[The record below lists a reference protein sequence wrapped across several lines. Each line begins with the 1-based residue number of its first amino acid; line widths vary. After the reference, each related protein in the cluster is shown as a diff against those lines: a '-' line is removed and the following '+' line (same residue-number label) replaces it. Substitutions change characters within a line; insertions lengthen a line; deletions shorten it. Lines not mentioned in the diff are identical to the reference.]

1 MIEVT
6 TKALMQIKIYQLKKA
21 LCDLIIISNH
31 PKVGG
36 QLTQVIHL
44 FIQNVSRKFRLYEL
58 CRKIPIVKAIL
69 TLFLETAVNK

>member
-6 TKALMQIKIYQLKKA
+6 TKAPVQIKTHQLKKA

-36 QLTQVIHL
+36 QLTQAIHL
-44 FIQNVSRKFRLYEL
+44 FTQNVSRKFHLYEL
-58 CRKIPIVKAIL
+58 CQKILQAKAI
-69 TLFLETAVNK
+69 